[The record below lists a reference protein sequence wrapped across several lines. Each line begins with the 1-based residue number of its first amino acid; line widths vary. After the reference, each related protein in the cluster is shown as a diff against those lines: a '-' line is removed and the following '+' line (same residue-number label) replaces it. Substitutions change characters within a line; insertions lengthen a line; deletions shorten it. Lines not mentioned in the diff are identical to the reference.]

1 MLYNESMH
9 SLIGLLDSSHVFI
22 YRWII
27 FEKAEIAILLR
38 FSSARTREKN
48 RLPLLIYCTE

>member
-27 FEKAEIAILLR
+27 FETAKIRHFVEIVI
-38 FSSARTREKN
+38 SAH
-48 RLPLLIYCTE
+48 P